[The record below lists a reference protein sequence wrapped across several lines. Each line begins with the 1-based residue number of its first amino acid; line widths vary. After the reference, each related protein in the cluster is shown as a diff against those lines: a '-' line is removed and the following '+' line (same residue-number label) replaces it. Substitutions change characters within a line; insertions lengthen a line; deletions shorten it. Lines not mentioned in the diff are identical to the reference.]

1 MLRPVRSES
10 LGQLAFEKLEQY
22 ILSGNIEPG
31 QNLNEAALARTLM
44 ISRGPLREAI
54 GRLEGRGLVT
64 RMVNRQPRVT
74 SLTNKQLLEL
84 FIYREAIEGMAA
96 RQAAVNIKEAE
107 LKRLKRLLDS
117 HENDSE
123 FSKGSGY
130 FQGPGNT
137 DFHLYIAFVS
147 RNERLREALAGPIYA
162 ILRLYRRRLSQL
174 PGRSQEALT
183 EHRAIVQAIEDRNPV
198 LAEQIMR
205 EHISAGSKNINLY
218 FKEKKL
224 KISANL

>member
-1 MLRPVRSES
+1 MLGPVRSES

-22 ILSGNIEPG
+22 ILSGKIEPG
-31 QNLNEAALARTLM
+31 QKLNEAALARTLM

-64 RMVNRQPRVT
+64 RMINRQPEVT

-96 RQAAVNIKEAE
+96 RQAAINITEGE
-107 LKRLKRLLDS
+107 LKRLKTLLDS
-117 HENDSE
+117 HESDTKVS
-123 FSKGSGY
+123 SDAGY
-130 FQGPGNT
+130 FQGTGNT

-183 EHRAIVQAIEDRNPV
+183 EHRAIVQAIEDRDPI

-205 EHISAGSKNINLY
+205 EHISAGSKNITFY
-218 FKEKKL
+218 FKQKKL
-224 KISANL
+224 KISENF

>member
-1 MLRPVRSES
+1 MLGPVRSES

-22 ILSGNIEPG
+22 ILSGKIEPG
-31 QNLNEAALARTLM
+31 QKLNEAALARTLM

-64 RMVNRQPRVT
+64 RMINRQPEVT

-96 RQAAVNIKEAE
+96 RQAAINITEGE
-107 LKRLKRLLDS
+107 LKRLKTLLDS
-117 HENDSE
+117 HESDTKVS
-123 FSKGSGY
+123 SDAGY
-130 FQGPGNT
+130 FQGTGNT

-174 PGRSQEALT
+174 PGRSQEALK
-183 EHRAIVQAIEDRNPV
+183 EHRAIVQAIENRDPV
-198 LAEQIMR
+198 LAERIMR
-205 EHISAGSKNINLY
+205 EHISAGSKNITLY
-218 FKEKKL
+218 FKQKKL
-224 KISANL
+224 KISANF